1 MNNNWAD
8 HSLNVLVVD
17 DSLAARE
24 WAAHCFDGKPGMHV
38 NLADSADDGIVK
50 AGENDL
56 GLLLLDYELGGAER
70 AGLIQRYRALAPAA
84 VILALIADGH
94 RGECLSAL
102 RDGAD
107 HFVLKP
113 LTWDKVRRAL
123 EAVYRLRSDF
133 LEENTPPRSAAPMG
147 QHMESA

>member
-1 MNNNWAD
+1 MTNLHD
-8 HSLNVLVVD
+8 QSLNVLVVD

-24 WAAHCFDGKPGMHV
+24 WAAHCFDGKPRV
-38 NLADSADDGIVK
+38 QVDLAASADDGLSK
-50 AGENDL
+50 AGESAL
-56 GLLLLDYELGGAER
+56 GLLLLDYKLGGTER
-70 AGLIQRYRALAPAA
+70 AGLIQRYRDRAPAA

-113 LTWDKVRRAL
+113 LTWEKVRRAI
-123 EAVYRLRSDF
+123 EAVYRLRGNIKEDEALPCSDS
-133 LEENTPPRSAAPMG
+133 PRE
-147 QHMESA
+147 QRMESA